1 MPSDDEITRVLDYRK
16 VRQIII
22 DECTLTHTNL
32 LETLIGKVATRLM
45 KLPGVIG
52 VKVKIAKLEIFP
64 DCQVAI
70 EVQTGQWDATPV
82 NGTPPLA
89 STPT

>member
-1 MPSDDEITRVLDYRK
+1 MTSSVRPLPATSFASPRIVLA
-16 VRQIII
+16 
-22 DECTLTHTNL
+22 TLNAK
-32 LETLIGKVATRLM
+32 LESPKTAQDKFALES
-45 KLPGVIG
+45 
-52 VKVKIAKLEIFP
+52 KVKIAKLEIFP